1 MAFLL
6 FWDLWSLVFLFKIL
20 VRLLLYTGR
29 IYNMGRIS
37 STGRISSNMGRSYN
51 MYWFCN
57 MVRRCLNMRM
67 LVWILVKFV
76 EVMRTNGEV
85 LSEMN
90 GILLQLVVVRCVVA
104 YYYMLSALIDNARE
118 SARDLFGVNAI
129 LWLWY
134 VVVLIVMKLCYL
146 FGSV

>member
-20 VRLLLYTGR
+20 VRLLLCTGR

-67 LVWILVKFV
+67 LI
-76 EVMRTNGEV
+76 
-85 LSEMN
+85 
-90 GILLQLVVVRCVVA
+90 
-104 YYYMLSALIDNARE
+104 
-118 SARDLFGVNAI
+118 
-129 LWLWY
+129 
-134 VVVLIVMKLCYL
+134 
-146 FGSV
+146 